1 MVARYW
7 NNETIAGIFSIAKV
21 LSKKYRKKLPK
32 CIDITASIS
41 KNGTTIVTT
50 KGTTTLNNNDNKP
63 AIPGD
68 ENQIGEA
75 TKENRI
81 VLPMRHA
88 TVSYNVLQ
96 TAHMNLLHKKTPGQ
110 HIHEKPGK
118 GGGKFKYVT
127 GAYVKSQL
135 NRLFG
140 FDWNFTVKSFDVK
153 GNQCIVFG
161 RLEGTIRDKDGKV
174 ITTLVREQFGR
185 ADIKTLKADKTKAL
199 DFGNDLKAATTDA
212 LKKCASDLGIA
223 RDVYAADEYRE
234 LAFYDND
241 DQQQIEKDKKTAKY
255 EDKITE
261 IDTAVG
267 DLEEITDNDNK
278 GESEP
283 KQ

>member
-1 MVARYW
+1 M
-7 NNETIAGIFSIAKV
+7 
-21 LSKKYRKKLPK
+21 
-32 CIDITASIS
+32 ASIS
-41 KNGTTIVTT
+41 KNSTTLVTT
-50 KGTTTLNNNDNKP
+50 KGTTTLNNNDNQR

-68 ENQIGEA
+68 DNQIGEA

-81 VLPMRHA
+81 VLPIRHA

-96 TAHMNLLHKKTPGQ
+96 TAHMNLLYKKTPGQ

-140 FDWNFTVKSFDVK
+140 FDWNFTVKEFTVK

-161 RLEGTIRDKDGKV
+161 RLEGTIRNDKGEV
-174 ITTLVREQFGR
+174 VTTLVREQFGR

-241 DQQQIEKDKKTAKY
+241 DQVGIEKEKKAAKY

-261 IDTAVG
+261 IDGELG
-267 DLEEITDNDNK
+267 DLEELPTPND
-278 GESEP
+278 GEGAAA
-283 KQ
+283 

>member
-1 MVARYW
+1 MT
-7 NNETIAGIFSIAKV
+7 NT
-21 LSKKYRKKLPK
+21 
-32 CIDITASIS
+32 
-41 KNGTTIVTT
+41 KN
-50 KGTTTLNNNDNKP
+50 
-63 AIPGD
+63 IPGD
-68 ENQIGEA
+68 DNEVGEA
-75 TKENRI
+75 SKENRI

-88 TVSYNVLQ
+88 TVSFNVLE
-96 TAHMNLLHKKTPGQ
+96 TAHMNLLYKKTPGQ

-140 FDWNFTVKSFDVK
+140 FDWNFTVKQFDVK

-161 RLEGTIRDKDGKV
+161 RLEGNIRDKDGKLV
-174 ITTLVREQFGR
+174 TTLVREQFGR
-185 ADIKTLKADKTKAL
+185 ADIKTLKSDKTKAL

-241 DQQQIEKDKKTAKY
+241 DQQAIDKEKKAEKY
-255 EDKITE
+255 EDKMTE
-261 IDTAVG
+261 VDTAIG
-267 DLEEITDNDNK
+267 DLEELPDEPTNNDEGNA
-278 GESEP
+278 
-283 KQ
+283 

>member
-1 MVARYW
+1 MG
-7 NNETIAGIFSIAKV
+7 NNDQAQTNNKNIAG
-21 LSKKYRKKLPK
+21 
-32 CIDITASIS
+32 D
-41 KNGTTIVTT
+41 
-50 KGTTTLNNNDNKP
+50 DN
-63 AIPGD
+63 AV
-68 ENQIGEA
+68 GEA
-75 TKENRI
+75 VKETRI

-88 TVSYNVLQ
+88 TVGFNVLE
-96 TAHMNLLHKKTPGQ
+96 TAHMNLLYKKTPGQ
-110 HIHEKPGK
+110 HVHEKPGK
-118 GGGKFKYVT
+118 GGGRFKYVT

-140 FDWNFTVKSFDVK
+140 FDWNFTVKQFDVK

-161 RLEGTIRDKDGKV
+161 RLEGNIRDKDGKL

-223 RDVYAADEYRE
+223 RDVYASDEYRE

-241 DQQQIEKDKKTAKY
+241 DEQAIEKEKKAVKY

-261 IDTAVG
+261 IDTELG
-267 DLEEITDNDNK
+267 DLEEIPTPNNDEGK
-278 GESEP
+278 A
-283 KQ
+283 

>member
-1 MVARYW
+1 MGYW
-7 NNETIAGIFSIAKV
+7 NNETAPHNASIAE
-21 LSKKYRKKLPK
+21 LLNAEYRKKLPK
-32 CIDITASIS
+32 CIDIMASIS

-68 ENQIGEA
+68 DNAIGEA

-88 TVSYNVLQ
+88 TVSFNVLE
-96 TAHMNLLHKKTPGQ
+96 TAHMNLLYKKTPGQ

-140 FDWNFTVKSFDVK
+140 FDWNFTVKQFDVK

-161 RLEGTIRDKDGKV
+161 RLEGNIRDKDGKLV
-174 ITTLVREQFGR
+174 TTLVREQFGR

-223 RDVYAADEYRE
+223 RDVYASDEYRE

-241 DQQQIEKDKKTAKY
+241 DQVGIEKEKKAAKY

-261 IDTAVG
+261 IDSELG
-267 DLEEITDNDNK
+267 DLEEINDK
-278 GESEP
+278 PAEEAAA
-283 KQ
+283 

>member
-1 MVARYW
+1 MQ
-7 NNETIAGIFSIAKV
+7 
-21 LSKKYRKKLPK
+21 K
-32 CIDITASIS
+32 CIDFNASIS
-41 KNGTTIVTT
+41 KNSTTIVTT
-50 KGTTTLNNNDNKP
+50 KGTTTLNNNDNTP
-63 AIPGD
+63 RVIPGD
-68 ENQIGEA
+68 DNQIGEA

-96 TAHMNLLHKKTPGQ
+96 TTHMNLLYKKTPAQ
-110 HIHEKPGK
+110 HVHEKPAK
-118 GGGKFKYVT
+118 GGGKPFKFVT

-140 FDWNFTVKSFDVK
+140 FDWNFTVKEFTVK

-161 RLEGTIRDKDGKV
+161 RLEGTIRDKEGKV

-185 ADIKTLKADKTKAL
+185 ADIKTLKADRTKAL

-223 RDVYAADEYRE
+223 RDIYAADEYRE

-241 DQQQIEKDKKTAKY
+241 DEVQAEKDKKADKY
-255 EDKITE
+255 ANKITE

-267 DLEEITDNDNK
+267 DLEELPTNGD
-278 GESEP
+278 ESETA
-283 KQ
+283 K

>member
-1 MVARYW
+1 MSSEPT
-7 NNETIAGIFSIAKV
+7 NN
-21 LSKKYRKKLPK
+21 
-32 CIDITASIS
+32 
-41 KNGTTIVTT
+41 KNI
-50 KGTTTLNNNDNKP
+50 KGDDN
-63 AIPGD
+63 AV
-68 ENQIGEA
+68 GEA
-75 TKENRI
+75 EKETRI

-88 TVSYNVLQ
+88 TVGYNVLE
-96 TAHMNLLHKKTPGQ
+96 TAHMNLLYKKTPGQ

-118 GGGKFKYVT
+118 GGGRFKYVT

-140 FDWNFTVKSFDVK
+140 FDWNFTVKQFDVK

-161 RLEGTIRDKDGKV
+161 RLEGNIRDKDGKV

-241 DQQQIEKDKKTAKY
+241 DQQGIEKEKRAAKY
-255 EDKITE
+255 DDKITE
-261 IDTAVG
+261 IDTELG
-267 DLEEITDNDNK
+267 DLEELPETKTGEGNNDNA
-278 GESEP
+278 SSN
-283 KQ
+283 

>member
-1 MVARYW
+1 MQ
-7 NNETIAGIFSIAKV
+7 
-21 LSKKYRKKLPK
+21 K
-32 CIDITASIS
+32 CIDFNASIS
-41 KNGTTIVTT
+41 KNSTTIVTT
-50 KGTTTLNNNDNKP
+50 KGTTTLNNNEQQP

-68 ENQIGEA
+68 ENQVGEA
-75 TKENRI
+75 TKDNRI

-96 TAHMNLLHKKTPGQ
+96 TAHMNLLYKKTPAQ
-110 HIHEKPGK
+110 HVHEKPAK
-118 GGGKFKYVT
+118 GGGKPFKFVT

-140 FDWNFTVKSFDVK
+140 FDWNFTVKEFTVK

-174 ITTLVREQFGR
+174 VTTLVREQFGR
-185 ADIKTLKADKTKAL
+185 ADIKTLKADRTKAL

-223 RDVYAADEYRE
+223 RDIYAADEYRE

-241 DQQQIEKDKKTAKY
+241 DEVQAEKDKKADKY
-255 EDKITE
+255 ANKITE

-267 DLEEITDNDNK
+267 DLEELPTNGD
-278 GESEP
+278 ESETA
-283 KQ
+283 Q